1 MTYTAGATT
10 PPRSAPTKE
19 SPAASGNDAQRWR
32 EEAKRRE
39 ELAAARRAEDVK
51 ISLAEGAQSAVLAA
65 GAAAAVLCV
74 PLARAAAVLL
84 AEAVEAF
91 KRSVANREKGRCLLE
106 RMQLLAPVLT
116 QIAAHHD
123 SGRLSGG
130 AADGAREILV
140 RIEGNFKDA
149 ARLLGVWAT
158 KGKGFFGALRQALE
172 SDAYSR
178 DFDRLRD
185 ELAARVAELQ
195 APHVAAWRGC
205 DSNL

>member
-1 MTYTAGATT
+1 MRVSIAAGAQG
-10 PPRSAPTKE
+10 
-19 SPAASGNDAQRWR
+19 AA
-32 EEAKRRE
+32 
-39 ELAAARRAEDVK
+39 
-51 ISLAEGAQSAVLAA
+51 LAA
-65 GAAAAVLCV
+65 GAAASALCV

-172 SDAYSR
+172 SDAFSR